1 MDKALK
7 SIVLILM
14 LFSGRVFSQIP
25 EDVKLTIERYLET
38 LETNADYT
46 QIYEDLIQFTEK
58 PLNLNHAAVDEL
70 INFPLITPVQAAAIV
85 GHRKRFGLFLTLAE
99 LQVVGME
106 PEQIRAVAPFVN
118 IAPGLEDRAKGLAQK
133 LSQGKTE
140 LILTTKRRYPD
151 PTEAYNADLLAM
163 STRLRYTLPG
173 VYSFGITAEK
183 DPGEYWWNKGPDYI
197 SAHAAI
203 FNFGAVK
210 SLVAGD
216 YVLSLG
222 QGLVMGS
229 GIGIGKSANV
239 LNIKRSQP
247 AVKAYRGVNEFLFL
261 RGMASTLK
269 LSKNWDFTVALA
281 SNGISARI
289 GDTAGLGGEGFSSVD
304 LDGLHRNQGEL
315 QNKNSLRRNLQ
326 GYWLQHNGKA
336 GNFGGGLARFS
347 SSFAQS
353 ASEDL
358 YRLYNPTSRL
368 QHFYH
373 GWQAHTLGRM
383 HVFSEWAWLAETRK
397 HAVSAGALVSLG
409 KWAEWSVHFRDYAPG
424 FISPY
429 STAFGNSNQNEQGLY
444 MGLKMNFTRKISLS
458 NYCDIARQ
466 PWLTFRFYSPSRTQ
480 DLLWQL
486 DYAATKK
493 TQVYVRY
500 RYILRSLQSSEG
512 ATKSIT
518 TYSTQLL
525 RVNVSAAVTNN
536 SRVELRAEHSFSAD
550 GPSAGHSS
558 LFYGEYTTRVNPG
571 RWQLVMRYSMF
582 DVSGFYNRLYAYEN
596 QLLYDFGTVAFFGK
610 GRSAYILATKPI
622 NKRLKAGIRYAWMES
637 INSGE
642 VLPTWNRRI
651 FAQLIWRI

>member
-1 MDKALK
+1 MVKAIK
-7 SIVLILM
+7 RIL
-14 LFSGRVFSQIP
+14 LLLLLPFGSALAQIP

-46 QIYEDLIQFTEK
+46 QIYEDLVVFTEK
-58 PLNLNHAAVDEL
+58 PLNLNHVGVDEL

-85 GHRKRFGLFLTLAE
+85 SHRRRFGLFLQLAE

-118 IAPGLEDRAKGLAQK
+118 ISPGLEDRVKGLTEK
-133 LSQGKTE
+133 LQQGKAE
-140 LILTTKRRYPD
+140 VILTTKRRYPD
-151 PTEAYNADLLAM
+151 PKETYNADLMAM

-183 DPGEYWWNKGPDYI
+183 DPGEYWWNRGPDYI

-216 YVLSLG
+216 YVLSMG

-229 GIGIGKSANV
+229 GIGVGKSASV

-247 AVKAYRGVNEFLFL
+247 MVKAYRGVNEFLFL
-261 RGMASTLK
+261 RGMAATLK
-269 LSKNWDFTVALA
+269 IGKKWDFTFALA
-281 SNGISARI
+281 SNGIGARL
-289 GDTAGLGGEGFSSVD
+289 GDTAGIGGEGFSSVD
-304 LDGLHRNQGEL
+304 LDGLHRTGSEIE
-315 QNKNSLRRNLQ
+315 NKNNLRRNLQ
-326 GYWLQHNGKA
+326 GYWLQRNGKT
-336 GNFGGGLARFS
+336 GSVGGGVALFS
-347 SSFAQS
+347 SNIAQM
-353 ASEDL
+353 ASQDL
-358 YRLYNPTSRL
+358 YRMYNPTGRK

-373 GWQAHTLGRM
+373 GWQAHTLGRL
-383 HVFSEWAWLAETRK
+383 HVFSEWAWMAQTQM

-409 KWAEWSVHFRDYAPG
+409 KWAEWSLHLRDYAPG
-424 FISPY
+424 FVSPY
-429 STAFGNSNQNEQGLY
+429 TTAFGNSNQNEQGLY

-466 PWLTFRFYSPSRTQ
+466 PWLTFRFYAPSRTQ

-493 TQVYVRY
+493 TQLYIRY
-500 RYILRSLQSSEG
+500 RYITRSLQNSD
-512 ATKSIT
+512 AITKSVT
-518 TYSTQLL
+518 TYTTQLL
-525 RVNVSAAVTNN
+525 RLNVNAAVTQN
-536 SRVELRAEHSFSAD
+536 SRIELRAEHSFNAD

-558 LFYGEYTTRVNPG
+558 LLYGEYTTRINPG

-622 NKRLKAGIRYAWMES
+622 NKRLKAGLRYAWMES
-637 INSGE
+637 INSGDA
-642 VLPTWNRRI
+642 LPTWNRRI
-651 FAQLIWRI
+651 FAQLIWRL

>member
-1 MDKALK
+1 MVKAIK
-7 SIVLILM
+7 CILILLLM
-14 LFSGRVFSQIP
+14 PFGSALAQIP

-46 QIYEDLIQFTEK
+46 QIYEDLIVFTEK
-58 PLNLNHAAVDEL
+58 PLNLNHVGVDDL

-85 GHRKRFGLFLTLAE
+85 SHRRRFGLFLQLAE

-106 PEQIRAVAPFVN
+106 PEQIRAIAPFVN
-118 IAPGLEDRAKGLAQK
+118 ISPGLEDRVKGLAEKLQK
-133 LSQGKTE
+133 GKAE
-140 LILTTKRRYPD
+140 VILTTKRRYPD
-151 PTEAYNADLLAM
+151 PKETYNADLMAM

-183 DPGEYWWNKGPDYI
+183 DPGEYWWNRGPDYL

-216 YVLSLG
+216 YVLSMG
-222 QGLVMGS
+222 QGLVMGA
-229 GIGIGKSANV
+229 GIGIGKSASV

-247 AVKAYRGVNEFLFL
+247 MVKAYRGVNEFLFL
-261 RGMASTLK
+261 RGAAATLK
-269 LSKNWDFTVALA
+269 LGQKWDFTIALA
-281 SNGISARI
+281 SNGISARL

-304 LDGLHRNQGEL
+304 LDGLHRTSNEIE
-315 QNKNSLRRNLQ
+315 NKNNLRRNLQ
-326 GYWLQHNGKA
+326 GYWLQRNGKT
-336 GNFGGGLARFS
+336 GSFGGGASLFS
-347 SSFAQS
+347 SNLQQS
-353 ASEDL
+353 KSEDL
-358 YRLYNPTSRL
+358 YRLYNPTGKK

-373 GWQAHTLGRM
+373 GWQAHTLGRL
-383 HVFSEWAWLAETRK
+383 HVFSEWAWMAQTRR
-397 HAVSAGALVSLG
+397 HAISAGALISLG
-409 KWAEWSVHFRDYAPG
+409 KWAEWSLHLRDYAPG
-424 FISPY
+424 FVSPY
-429 STAFGNSNQNEQGLY
+429 STAFGNANQNEQGLY
-444 MGLKMNFTRKISLS
+444 MGLKMNFSRKLSLS

-466 PWLTFRFYSPSRTQ
+466 PWLTFRFYAPSRTQ

-493 TQVYVRY
+493 TQLYVRY
-500 RYILRSLQSSEG
+500 RYITRSLQSNE
-512 ATKSIT
+512 ATTKSVTSYT
-518 TYSTQLL
+518 THLL
-525 RVNVSAAVTNN
+525 RVNINAAVTQS
-536 SRVELRAEHSFSAD
+536 SRVELRAEHSFNAD

-558 LFYGEYTTRVNPG
+558 LFYGEYTTRINPG

-610 GRSAYILATKPI
+610 GRSAYLLATKPI
-622 NKRLKAGIRYAWMES
+622 NKRLKAGLRYAWMES
-637 INSGE
+637 INSGD

>member
-7 SIVLILM
+7 FIF
-14 LFSGRVFSQIP
+14 LFLFLHAGKAFSQIP
-25 EDVKLTIERYLET
+25 EDVRLTIERYLET
-38 LETNADYT
+38 IETNADYT

-58 PLNLNHAAVDEL
+58 PLNLNHAGVDDL

-85 GHRKRFGLFLTLAE
+85 AHRKRFGLFLQLAE
-99 LQVVGME
+99 LQVAGME
-106 PEQIRAVAPFVN
+106 PEQIRALAPFVH
-118 IAPGLEDRAKGLAQK
+118 IAPGMEDRVKDFAKK
-133 LSQGKTE
+133 LQQGKIE
-140 LILTTKRRYPD
+140 LIVTSRRRYPD
-151 PTEAYNADLLAM
+151 PEETYNADLLAM

-173 VYSFGITAEK
+173 IYSFGITAEK
-183 DPGEYWWNKGPDYI
+183 DPGESWWNRGPDYV

-229 GIGIGKSANV
+229 GIGIGKSASV

-261 RGMASTLK
+261 RGIASTLR
-269 LSKNWDFTVALA
+269 LGKNWDFTVALA

-289 GDTAGLGGEGFSSVD
+289 GDTAGLAGGGFSSLD
-304 LDGLHRNQGEL
+304 LDGLHRNIDEIQG
-315 QNKNSLRRNLQ
+315 KNSLRRNLQ
-326 GYWLQHNGKA
+326 GYWLQRNGKA
-336 GNFGGGLARFS
+336 GNFGGGMARFS
-347 SSFAQS
+347 NSIAQLP
-353 ASEDL
+353 SEDL
-358 YRLYNPTSRL
+358 YRLYNPTGRQ

-373 GWQAHTLGRM
+373 AWQANTIGRM
-383 HVFSEWAWLAETRK
+383 HLFSEWAWLAETRK

-409 KWAEWSVHFRDYAPG
+409 KWAEWSVHIRDYAAG

-444 MGLKMNFTRKISLS
+444 MGLKMNFTRKLSLS
-458 NYCDIARQ
+458 NYCDMARQ
-466 PWLTFRFYSPSRTQ
+466 PWLTFRFYAPSRTQ

-493 TQVYVRY
+493 TQLYVRY
-500 RYILRSLQSSEG
+500 RYIVRSIQNSEG
-512 ATKSIT
+512 TAKSIS
-518 TYSTQLL
+518 TYTTQLL
-525 RVNVSAAVTNN
+525 RVNVSAAVSSN
-536 SRVELRAEHSFSAD
+536 SRVELRAEHSLGID

-558 LFYGEYTTRVNPG
+558 LFYGEYTTKVNPG
-571 RWQLVMRYSMF
+571 RWQLIMRYSLF

-622 NKRLKAGIRYAWMES
+622 NKRLKAGLRYAWMES
-637 INSGE
+637 INSGD

>member
-1 MDKALK
+1 MPFGSALA
-7 SIVLILM
+7 
-14 LFSGRVFSQIP
+14 QIP

-46 QIYEDLIQFTEK
+46 QIYEDLIVFTEK
-58 PLNLNHAAVDEL
+58 PLNLNHVGVDDL

-85 GHRKRFGLFLTLAE
+85 SHRRRFGLFLQLAE

-106 PEQIRAVAPFVN
+106 PEQIRAIAPFVN
-118 IAPGLEDRAKGLAQK
+118 ISPGLEDRVKGLAEKLQK
-133 LSQGKTE
+133 GKAE
-140 LILTTKRRYPD
+140 VILTTKRRYPD
-151 PTEAYNADLLAM
+151 PKETYNADLMAM

-183 DPGEYWWNKGPDYI
+183 DPGEYWWNRGPDYL

-216 YVLSLG
+216 YVLSMG
-222 QGLVMGS
+222 QGLVMGA
-229 GIGIGKSANV
+229 GIGIGKSASV

-247 AVKAYRGVNEFLFL
+247 MVKAYRGVNEFLFL
-261 RGMASTLK
+261 RGAAATLK
-269 LSKNWDFTVALA
+269 LGQKWDFTIALA
-281 SNGISARI
+281 SNGISARL

-304 LDGLHRNQGEL
+304 LDGLHRTSNEIE
-315 QNKNSLRRNLQ
+315 NKNNLRRNLQ
-326 GYWLQHNGKA
+326 GYWLQRNGKT
-336 GNFGGGLARFS
+336 GSFGGGASLFS
-347 SSFAQS
+347 SNLQQS
-353 ASEDL
+353 KSEDL
-358 YRLYNPTSRL
+358 YRLYNPTGKK

-373 GWQAHTLGRM
+373 GWQAHTLGRL
-383 HVFSEWAWLAETRK
+383 HVFSEWAWMAQTRR
-397 HAVSAGALVSLG
+397 HAISAGALISLG
-409 KWAEWSVHFRDYAPG
+409 KWAEWSLHLRDYAPG
-424 FISPY
+424 FVSPY
-429 STAFGNSNQNEQGLY
+429 STAFGNANQNEQGLY
-444 MGLKMNFTRKISLS
+444 MGLKMNFSRKLSLS

-466 PWLTFRFYSPSRTQ
+466 PWLTFRFYAPSRTQ

-493 TQVYVRY
+493 TQLYVRY
-500 RYILRSLQSSEG
+500 RYITRSLQSNE
-512 ATKSIT
+512 ATTKSVTSYT
-518 TYSTQLL
+518 THLL
-525 RVNVSAAVTNN
+525 RVNINAAVTQN
-536 SRVELRAEHSFSAD
+536 SRVELRAEHSFNAD

-558 LFYGEYTTRVNPG
+558 LFYGEYTTRINPG

-610 GRSAYILATKPI
+610 GRSAYLLATKPI
-622 NKRLKAGIRYAWMES
+622 NKRLKAGLRYAWMES
-637 INSGE
+637 INSGD

>member
-1 MDKALK
+1 MDKAIK
-7 SIVLILM
+7 VILLTLL
-14 LFSGRVFSQIP
+14 LFSGSLRAQIP
-25 EDVKLTIERYLET
+25 DDVRLTIERYLET

-46 QIYEDLIQFTEK
+46 QIYEDLVMFTEK
-58 PLNLNHAAVDEL
+58 PLNLNHAGVDEL

-85 GHRKRFGLFLTLAE
+85 AHRKRFGFFLQVAE

-106 PEQIRAVAPFVN
+106 PEQIRALAPFVN
-118 IAPGLEDRAKGLAQK
+118 ISPGLEDRVKGLADK
-133 LSQGKTE
+133 LQQGKTE

-151 PTEAYNADLLAM
+151 LEGKYNGDPLAM

-173 VYSFGITAEK
+173 VYSFGLTAEK
-183 DPGEYWWNKGPDYI
+183 DPGEYWWNKGPDFV
-197 SAHAAI
+197 SMHAAI

-216 YVLSLG
+216 YVLSMG

-229 GIGIGKSANV
+229 GIGIGKSASV

-247 AVKAYRGVNEFLFL
+247 MVKAYRGVNEFLFL
-261 RGMASTLK
+261 RGVASTLRI
-269 LSKNWDFTVALA
+269 SKKWDFTVALA
-281 SNGISARI
+281 SNGLSARL
-289 GDTAGLGGEGFSSVD
+289 GDTAGLGADAFSSVD
-304 LDGLHRNQGEL
+304 LDGLHRTTSEIQA
-315 QNKNSLRRNLQ
+315 KSSLRRNMQ
-326 GYWLQHNGKA
+326 GYWLQRTGKT
-336 GNFGGGLARFS
+336 GSFGGGMALFS
-347 SSFAQS
+347 NSIAQAPS
-353 ASEDL
+353 DDL
-358 YRLYNPTSRL
+358 YRLYNPTGKQ

-383 HVFSEWAWLAETRK
+383 HFFSEWAWLAETRK
-397 HAVSAGALVSLG
+397 HAVAAGALVSLG
-409 KWAEWSVHFRDYAPG
+409 KWAEWSLHIRDYAPG

-429 STAFGNSNQNEQGLY
+429 STAFGNSNQNEQGVY
-444 MGLKMNFTRKISLS
+444 MGLKMNFTRKLSLS

-466 PWLTFRFYSPSRTQ
+466 PWLTFRFYAPSRTQ

-500 RYILRSLQSSEG
+500 RYIMRSIQNSEG
-512 ATKSIT
+512 TTKSIN
-518 TYSTQLL
+518 TYTTQLL

-536 SRVELRAEHSFSAD
+536 SRVELRAEHSFNAD

-558 LFYGEYTTRVNPG
+558 LFYGEYTTRINPG
-571 RWQLVMRYSMF
+571 KWQLVMRYSMF
-582 DVSGFYNRLYAYEN
+582 DVSGFYNRLYAFEN

-622 NKRLKAGIRYAWMES
+622 NKRLKAGLRYAWMES
-637 INSGE
+637 ISSGE
-642 VLPTWNRRI
+642 DLPTWNRRI